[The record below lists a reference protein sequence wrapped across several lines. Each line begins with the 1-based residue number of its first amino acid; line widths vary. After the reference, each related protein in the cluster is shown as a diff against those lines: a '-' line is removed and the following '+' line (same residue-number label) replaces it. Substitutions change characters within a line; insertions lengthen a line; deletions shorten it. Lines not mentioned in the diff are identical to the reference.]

1 MHINSFSSLAIL
13 VWSYGAL
20 EVQAAALRSGGYINS
35 CNSLAYFKST
45 VNPKGWTIVGNCAR
59 SATDYNVDAR
69 IVIGTCIGNVGG
81 KLVYLPGGAFGN
93 SCSDVTF
100 GGPEGSI
107 MTAKCGDGN
116 GLILTTQID
125 LNTVF
130 GNGNGNLVC

>member
-81 KLVYLPGGAFGN
+81 KLVYLPGYALVVEESKG
-93 SCSDVTF
+93 TR
-100 GGPEGSI
+100 
-107 MTAKCGDGN
+107 
-116 GLILTTQID
+116 LILLPVALSATAV
-125 LNTVF
+125 LM
-130 GNGNGNLVC
+130 

>member
-1 MHINSFSSLAIL
+1 MHFNSFSSLAVL
-13 VWSYGAL
+13 ALSYGAL
-20 EVQAAALRSGGYINS
+20 EVQAAALRSGGYIT
-35 CNSLAYFKST
+35 AAT
-45 VNPKGWTIVGNCAR
+45 VSPTSN
-59 SATDYNVDAR
+59 YNVGAR

-100 GGPEGSI
+100 GGPGGSI

-125 LNTVF
+125 LI
-130 GNGNGNLVC
+130 C